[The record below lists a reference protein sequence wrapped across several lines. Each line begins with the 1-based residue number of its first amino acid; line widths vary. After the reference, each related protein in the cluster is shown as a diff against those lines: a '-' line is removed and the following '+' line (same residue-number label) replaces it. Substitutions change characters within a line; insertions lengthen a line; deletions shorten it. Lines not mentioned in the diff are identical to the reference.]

1 MIHMLADDA
10 PFAVPL
16 ERYERPALRV
26 LVNFGIVTG
35 RDPTQQEV
43 RDLAR
48 EIERHAPSATI
59 YVEQRYELGAG
70 IDICLHEVRI
80 EVPDQVVD
88 GLREAI
94 DRQEL
99 QQRLVH
105 AGAGWVARCVG
116 SVGDSTSIAQL
127 RARRAVVDGRDL
139 GS

>member
-1 MIHMLADDA
+1 MLADDA

-43 RDLAR
+43 QQLAR

-88 GLREAI
+88 GLRETV
-94 DRQEL
+94 DREQL
-99 QQRLVH
+99 QQRLVQ
-105 AGAGWVARCVG
+105 AGAAWVARCIG
-116 SVGDSTSIAQL
+116 NIGDSSSIAQL
-127 RARRAVVDGRDL
+127 RARKAVVDGRDV
-139 GS
+139 GA